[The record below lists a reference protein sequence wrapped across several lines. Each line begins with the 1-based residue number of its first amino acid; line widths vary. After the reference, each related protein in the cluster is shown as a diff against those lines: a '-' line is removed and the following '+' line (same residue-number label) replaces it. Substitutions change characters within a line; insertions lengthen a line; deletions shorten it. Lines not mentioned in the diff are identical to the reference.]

1 MGRYNNSDKPT
12 LLQALAKNPSMDKRE
27 NRIPLVL
34 RICLTI
40 SRFFATCFRHYV
52 AKTRSRITT
61 TVTFSRQN
69 DASLCASIKNL
80 ALVVVLVLE
89 SKLSYAYLC
98 FINQDYLLTRYESAR
113 HPSPYARYSTAK
125 IVLLTTCNHPI
136 ILSNLQPTRRD
147 HL

>member
-1 MGRYNNSDKPT
+1 MPVLYTQYGQIQQLRQTYAVTSSCKEPLNGQKRK
-12 LLQALAKNPSMDKRE
+12 QNPFGSYGSSLKQQKK
-27 NRIPLVL
+27 

-61 TVTFSRQN
+61 TVTFSRKN

-80 ALVVVLVLE
+80 VLVVVLVLE

-98 FINQDYLLTRYESAR
+98 FINQDYLLTRYES
-113 HPSPYARYSTAK
+113 
-125 IVLLTTCNHPI
+125 VCNHPI